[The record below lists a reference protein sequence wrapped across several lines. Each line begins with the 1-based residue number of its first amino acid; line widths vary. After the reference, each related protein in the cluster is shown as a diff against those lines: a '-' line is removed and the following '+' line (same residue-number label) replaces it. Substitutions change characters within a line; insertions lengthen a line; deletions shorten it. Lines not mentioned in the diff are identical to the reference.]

1 MKPFLFSV
9 VIPTLNEENYLP
21 HCLQAIKSQ
30 SHSGPVNIVISDN
43 GSTDNTLA
51 VAKKYGCQITT
62 GSIKTNIASA
72 RQLGCQKAFKLA
84 KKYPNC
90 EEIIVNTDADTC
102 LDSQF
107 FSALKKVFSSS
118 QIVAA
123 SGPII
128 INNKKFVIKKIN
140 QSVIRF
146 FYLALN
152 LELKFPWLIK
162 KSSGN
167 YYLYGANA
175 CLRRSFYEKIGG
187 WDTRFPKLEDLA
199 LVLKILNNNYH
210 ISYHPHLAATISVRK
225 FANLKGFP
233 SLRKL
238 YNYYFKDPDFKAGYQ
253 LIKKIYQ

>member
-9 VIPTLNEENYLP
+9 VIPALNEENYLP
-21 HCLQAIKSQ
+21 YCLQSIKSQ
-30 SHSGPVNIVISDN
+30 SHRSPVNIIISDN

-51 VAKKYGCQITT
+51 IAKKYGCQIVT
-62 GSIKTNIASA
+62 GSIKANIASA
-72 RQLGCQKAFKLA
+72 RQLGCQKAKELA
-84 KKYPNC
+84 KKYPQY

-102 LDSQF
+102 LDSHF
-107 FSALKKVFSSS
+107 FSALKKVFSSP

-128 INNKKFVIKKIN
+128 INNKKFVIKKIS

-146 FYLALN
+146 FYLTLN
-152 LELKFPWLIK
+152 LELKLPWLIK

-199 LVLKILNNNYH
+199 LVLKILKNNYH
-210 ISYHPHLAATISVRK
+210 ISYHPHLATTTSVRK
-225 FANLKGFP
+225 FANFKGFP
-233 SLRKL
+233 SLKKI
-238 YNYYFKDPDFKAGYQ
+238 YDYYFKNPDFKAGYQ